1 MKSTKL
7 VPNPYDISTKN
18 VIKVLKIV
26 KSNLLESSMH
36 QEYATM
42 TYTRLNDL
50 HRDDLVFHITSD
62 CYMCKIVKYYS
73 ISIIF

>member
-7 VPNPYDISTKN
+7 VPNPNDISTKN

-42 TYTRLNDL
+42 TYTR
-50 HRDDLVFHITSD
+50 
-62 CYMCKIVKYYS
+62 
-73 ISIIF
+73 